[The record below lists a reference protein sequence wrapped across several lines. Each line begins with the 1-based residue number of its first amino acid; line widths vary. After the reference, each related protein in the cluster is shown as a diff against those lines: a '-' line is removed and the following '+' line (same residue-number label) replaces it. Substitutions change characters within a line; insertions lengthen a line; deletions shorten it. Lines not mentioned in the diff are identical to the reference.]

1 MSSIEKGNDTGSTP
15 GSITPGYVVKS
26 ISGAGKE
33 GQASIRRSKKDSH
46 AASINRTSVT
56 KSFHRGSAK
65 GWDEDGDTTKTV
77 QQLVTVS
84 GTRASRL
91 SALISQSV
99 YQGANEDETEDVKHF
114 FCVPL
119 TNNVKAL
126 FIMMIMFAVISLAQY
141 FAAAAAHSQSL
152 KADVVSMGV
161 DALSYFGNILGESS
175 DIPSQ
180 RIVLQLFF
188 SLASITLLLIFNT
201 QIIIESIGIM
211 KDNEGEDGSDGEEEG
226 VEGSIVLAFALFG
239 LLFDAICLWAYH
251 HYAKMDAE
259 IEFQLMKKESVEK
272 GGEVGTEV
280 AKIKKPQV
288 NMLTALLH
296 VSADLMRSTC
306 TFVEGIVLLAG
317 KLTPSDQAYID
328 AICGIVI
335 CSTLYAASAYAL
347 IEWFT
352 EMSGWF
358 TGLGAEITVYVPELD
373 DYIVIKPDKAGHS
386 KAADAFIG

>member
-1 MSSIEKGNDTGSTP
+1 M
-15 GSITPGYVVKS
+15 
-26 ISGAGKE
+26 A
-33 GQASIRRSKKDSH
+33 
-46 AASINRTSVT
+46 
-56 KSFHRGSAK
+56 
-65 GWDEDGDTTKTV
+65 
-77 QQLVTVS
+77 
-84 GTRASRL
+84 
-91 SALISQSV
+91 
-99 YQGANEDETEDVKHF
+99 
-114 FCVPL
+114 
-119 TNNVKAL
+119 
-126 FIMMIMFAVISLAQY
+126 
-141 FAAAAAHSQSL
+141 
-152 KADVVSMGV
+152 V

-180 RIVLQLFF
+180 RIVLQLLF
-188 SLASITLLLIFNT
+188 SLVSITLLLIFNT
-201 QIIIESIGIM
+201 QIMIESIAIM
-211 KDNEGEDGSDGEEEG
+211 KDNDGEDDGGEGEEQG

-239 LLFDAICLWAYH
+239 LLFDFVCLWAYH
-251 HYAKMDAE
+251 HYAKIDAE
-259 IEFQLMKKESVEK
+259 TEFQLMKKEALEK
-272 GGEVGTEV
+272 GGEVGSEV
-280 AKIKKPQV
+280 AKIKKPKI

-347 IEWFT
+347 YEWVT